1 MLEVAVC
8 VLLALACFVL
18 VTLALRRRAV
28 GPRARPLGALLLV
41 VAFGSLFVGLL
52 LESPP
57 DWLPYLA
64 WSVGGAGAALLRH
77 ASGWVSRTLR
87 P

>member
-8 VLLALACFVL
+8 VLLGLACCGLATL
-18 VTLALRRRAV
+18 VLRRRAI

-41 VAFGSLFVGLL
+41 LAFGSLFVGLL
-52 LESPP
+52 LEPPP

-64 WSVGGAGAALLRH
+64 WGVAGVGAALLRH
-77 ASGWVSRTLR
+77 ASG
-87 P
+87 